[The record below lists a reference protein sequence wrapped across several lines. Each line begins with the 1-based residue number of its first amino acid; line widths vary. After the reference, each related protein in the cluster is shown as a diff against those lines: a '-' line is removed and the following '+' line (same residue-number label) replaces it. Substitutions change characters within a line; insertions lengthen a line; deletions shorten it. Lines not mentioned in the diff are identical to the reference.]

1 MIQQLFGEQ
10 EDEDRPQVQFKQ
22 LQVLPLI
29 SVQGSDARRRDVE
42 RTRTGRVGRG
52 DRDSARV
59 TGKRDKGGERRKDRR
74 MQDRDNEPEDQA
86 KANRPKVLSLYINKL
101 HRLYIKDLR

>member
-42 RTRTGRVGRG
+42 RTGRVGKN
-52 DRDSARV
+52 RDSARV